1 VWSLPDQGVG
11 QGPLCEGPW
20 RIQRWSTQ
28 LVDARYGQLLDVVE
42 GRDAAAPAAW
52 LAERDP
58 AWLARIQ
65 WGVLDLSGPYRAM
78 FDTMVPNAEQVA
90 DPFHVVKHANAKLDE
105 CRRRIQNETL
115 GHRGRKTDPLYRC
128 RRLGVSR
135 AGTSR
140 RTR

>member
-52 LAERDP
+52 LAERGP

-78 FDTMVPNAEQVA
+78 FDTMLPDAEPA
-90 DPFHVVKHANAKLDE
+90 MGLHVGRSFAIAG
-105 CRRRIQNETL
+105 ETPI
-115 GHRGRKTDPLYRC
+115 GDQR
-128 RRLGVSR
+128 
-135 AGTSR
+135 
-140 RTR
+140 